1 MYTSGSITNLQR
13 MLSEIN
19 ESGAFV
25 PVKIYVESDTIN
37 VLEQLPVKCHMLISF
52 PTLCLQMYSVPT
64 LCLQM
69 YSEKCFNIYFHELK
83 IFSQIF
89 ESKVYESVVLKNNSL
104 WTVLW
109 TVCIIFINKLQ
120 ISCRSCFNILTQ
132 KYVSE
137 EWEQI

>member
-52 PTLCLQMYSVPT
+52 ST

-69 YSEKCFNIYFHELK
+69 YSEKCFNIYFLELK

>member
-52 PTLCLQMYSVPT
+52 PTLCLQMYS
-64 LCLQM
+64 
-69 YSEKCFNIYFHELK
+69 EKCFSIYFHELK